1 MPRYKPYDYRQRQL
15 MSISLEE
22 QIRPGTMEYVIHLLV
37 ENELDFSGIERS
49 YKNDDTGRPAID
61 PRILFKIILLAYSM
75 GITGSRR
82 IETACKQ
89 NIIFMALSCGQFPDH
104 STIAAFVSGMT
115 DQITPLFQKVLL
127 VCDSQGL
134 LSGTHF
140 SLDGLK
146 LPSNASKEWSGT
158 FNELSTKKS
167 KLDDKLKRLMTD
179 HVNQDKEKSGSD
191 DDRDRRDRQIKKLKQ
206 SSERIQKFLDSN
218 EPRLGA
224 RNKEKKSNVTDN
236 DSAKMSTSHGVI
248 QGYNAQALVDEQHQ
262 IIVHGS
268 ASGKG
273 QDNDQLEQIMDGAK
287 ANMEA
292 IGHGSDYFEGR
303 QLSADSNYH
312 SNTNLKTVIA
322 EKLDAYIP
330 DNLFRKRDSR
340 FKTRDRH
347 KPKTK
352 SKIRY
357 ELDKFTYDPEADNYT
372 CPAGGQLTLY
382 VRRNEINGLVYRTYR
397 SPVSNCSNCKLRSE
411 CLRTKNTLRRQ
422 LNIQIEHNIP
432 RTLSQKMKTKI
443 DQPESGKIYEKR
455 IGVVEPVFGNIRSCK
470 GLDRFTLRGQAKV
483 DVQWLLFCMV
493 HNVEKLLNYG
503 TLGV

>member
-15 MSISLEE
+15 MSISLED
-22 QIRPGTMEYVIHLLV
+22 QIRPGTLEYVIHLLV
-37 ENELDFSGIERS
+37 ESELDFSGIEAS
-49 YKNDDTGRPAID
+49 YRNDDTGRPALD
-61 PRILFKIILLAYSM
+61 PRILFKIILLAYSK
-75 GITGSRR
+75 GIVGSRR
-82 IETACKQ
+82 IEQACKE
-89 NIIFMALSCGQFPDH
+89 NILFMALSCGQAPDH
-104 STIAAFVSGMT
+104 STLAAFVSGMT
-115 DQITPLFQKVLL
+115 DQIMPLFQKVLL

-158 FNELSTKKS
+158 FAELSAKKS
-167 KLDDKLKRLMTD
+167 KLDDKLTRLVSD
-179 HVNQDKEKSGSD
+179 HVNQDKDKLESD
-191 DDRDRRDRQIKKLKQ
+191 EDQTLRDRQLKKLKQ

-382 VRRNEINGLVYRTYR
+382 VRRNKINGLVYRTYR

-493 HNVEKLLNYG
+493 HNVEKILNYG

>member
-1 MPRYKPYDYRQRQL
+1 MPRYKPYDYRQQQL
-15 MSISLEE
+15 MSISLEN

-37 ENELDFSGIERS
+37 ENELDFSGIEKS

-61 PRILFKIILLAYSM
+61 PRILFKVILLAHSK
-75 GITGSRR
+75 GIIGSRK
-82 IETACKQ
+82 IEQACKE
-89 NIIFMALSCGQFPDH
+89 NILFMALSCGQTPDH

-115 DQITPLFQKVLL
+115 DQIMPLFQKVLL

-158 FNELSTKKS
+158 FDELSAKKS
-167 KLDDKLKRLMTD
+167 KLDDKLKRLVSD
-179 HVNQDKEKSGSD
+179 HMDQDKDKSSSD
-191 DDRDRRDRQIKKLKQ
+191 DDDDRRDRQLKKLKR
-206 SSERIQKFLDSN
+206 SSERIQKFLDGN

-224 RNKEKKSNVTDN
+224 RNKEKKSNITDN

-248 QGYNAQALVDEQHQ
+248 QGYNAQALVDEKHQ

-287 ANMEA
+287 TTMEA

-357 ELDKFTYDPEADNYT
+357 ELDKFTYDQETDSYT
-372 CPAGGQLTLY
+372 CPAGGQLILY
-382 VRRNEINGLVYRTYR
+382 VKRNKINGIVYRTYR
-397 SPVSNCSNCKLRSE
+397 SPVSNCADCKLRSE
-411 CLRTKNTLRRQ
+411 CLRTKKTIRRQ
-422 LNIQIEHNIP
+422 LNIQIEHKIP
-432 RTLSQKMKTKI
+432 QTLSQKMIVKI
-443 DQPESGKIYEKR
+443 DKPESGRIYEKR
-455 IGVVEPVFGNIRSCK
+455 IGVVEPVFGNIRACK
-470 GLDRFTLRGQAKV
+470 QLNRFTLRSQAKV

-493 HNVEKLLNYG
+493 HNVEKILNYG

>member
-15 MSISLEE
+15 MSISLED
-22 QIRPGTMEYVIHLLV
+22 QIRPGTMEYVIHHLV
-37 ENELDFSGIERS
+37 ENELDFSQIEAE

-61 PRILFKIILLAYSM
+61 PRILFKIILLAYSK
-75 GITGSRR
+75 GITGSRK
-82 IETACKQ
+82 IEQACKE
-89 NIIFMALSCGQFPDH
+89 NILFMALSCGQAPDH
-104 STIAAFVSGMT
+104 STISAFVTGMT
-115 DQITPLFQKVLL
+115 DKMTPLFQKILL

-158 FNELSTKKS
+158 FAELSAKKS
-167 KLDDKLKRLMTD
+167 KLHDKLNKLMSD
-179 HVNQDKEKSGSD
+179 HVAQDKATPEPGD
-191 DDRDRRDRQIKKLKQ
+191 EHDRRERQIKKLKH
-206 SSERIQKFLDSN
+206 SSERIQQFLDEN
-218 EPRLGA
+218 EPRMGA
-224 RNKEKKSNVTDN
+224 RNKEKKSNITDN

-248 QGYNAQALVDEQHQ
+248 QGYNAQALVDEKHQ
-262 IIVHGS
+262 IIVHGV

-292 IGHGSDYFEGR
+292 IGKGEDYFEGR

-312 SNTNLKTVIA
+312 SETNLKTVVA

-357 ELDKFTYDPEADNYT
+357 ELDKFTYDPQTDRYT

-382 VRRNEINGLVYRTYR
+382 VKRNEINGLVYRTYR

-411 CLRTKNTLRRQ
+411 CLRTRSTLRRQ
-422 LNIQIEHNIP
+422 LNVQIEHNIP
-432 RTLSQKMKTKI
+432 RTLSQKMVSKI
-443 DQPESGKIYEKR
+443 DKPESGRIYEKR

-470 GLDRFTLRGQAKV
+470 GLDRFTLRGQLKV

>member
-1 MPRYKPYDYRQRQL
+1 
-15 MSISLEE
+15 
-22 QIRPGTMEYVIHLLV
+22 
-37 ENELDFSGIERS
+37 
-49 YKNDDTGRPAID
+49 
-61 PRILFKIILLAYSM
+61 
-75 GITGSRR
+75 
-82 IETACKQ
+82 
-89 NIIFMALSCGQFPDH
+89 
-104 STIAAFVSGMT
+104 MT
-115 DQITPLFQKVLL
+115 DQIMPLFRQVLL
-127 VCDSQGL
+127 VCDTQDL

-158 FNELSTKKS
+158 FAELSAKQS
-167 KLDDKLKRLMTD
+167 KLDTKLTKLMRDHLEQDKGKSRSPDNENRRARQIRKLKR
-179 HVNQDKEKSGSD
+179 
-191 DDRDRRDRQIKKLKQ
+191 
-206 SSERIQKFLDSN
+206 SSERIQAFLDKN
-218 EPRLGA
+218 NPRLGA
-224 RNKEKKSNVTDN
+224 RNREKKSNVTDN

-268 ASGKG
+268 ASGQG
-273 QDNDQLEQIMDGAK
+273 QDNDQLEQIMVGAK

-292 IGHGSDYFEGR
+292 IGYGSDYFEGR

-322 EKLDAYIP
+322 EQLDAYIP

-347 KPKTK
+347 KPRRK

-357 ELDKFTYDPEADNYT
+357 ELDKFTYDPETDSYT
-372 CPAGGQLTLY
+372 CPAGGRLTLY
-382 VRRNEINGLVYRTYR
+382 VKRNEINGIIYRTYR
-397 SPVSNCSNCKLRSE
+397 SSVASCTGCELRSN
-411 CLRTKNTLRRQ
+411 CLRTAKTIRRQ
-422 LNIQIEHNIP
+422 LNVPIEHKNP
-432 RTLSQKMKTKI
+432 RTLSRQMITKI
-443 DQPESGKIYEKR
+443 DRPESGRIYEKR

-470 GLDRFTLRGQAKV
+470 KLDRFTLRGQMKV

>member
-15 MSISLEE
+15 MSISLED
-22 QIRPGTMEYVIHLLV
+22 QIRPGTMEYVIHHLV
-37 ENELDFSGIERS
+37 ENELDFSQIEAE

-61 PRILFKIILLAYSM
+61 PRILFKIILLAYSK
-75 GITGSRR
+75 GITGSRK
-82 IETACKQ
+82 IEQACKE
-89 NIIFMALSCGQFPDH
+89 NILFMALSCGQAPDH
-104 STIAAFVSGMT
+104 STISAFVTGMT
-115 DQITPLFQKVLL
+115 DKITPLFQKILL

-158 FNELSTKKS
+158 FEELSVKKS
-167 KLDDKLKRLMTD
+167 KLNDKLNKLMSD
-179 HVNQDKEKSGSD
+179 HVAQDKANPEPGD
-191 DDRDRRDRQIKKLKQ
+191 EHDRRERQIKKLKR
-206 SSERIQKFLDSN
+206 SSERIQQFLDEN
-218 EPRLGA
+218 EPRMGA

-248 QGYNAQALVDEQHQ
+248 QGYNAQALVDEKHQ
-262 IIVHGS
+262 IIVHGA

-292 IGHGSDYFEGR
+292 IGKGEDYFEGR

-312 SNTNLKTVIA
+312 SETNLKTVVA

-347 KPKTK
+347 KPKPK
-352 SKIRY
+352 NKY
-357 ELDKFTYDPEADNYT
+357 GYDKFIHDAQKDIYT
-372 CPAGGQLTLY
+372 CPSGNELGLY
-382 VRRNEINGLVYRTYR
+382 VKRNKINGILYRTYR
-397 SPVSNCSNCKLRSE
+397 SRVSDCSACKLRSN
-411 CLRTKNTLRRQ
+411 CLKAKNTKQRS
-422 LNIQIEHNIP
+422 LNIQIKQKTP
-432 RTLSQKMKTKI
+432 TLSHKMIAKI
-443 DQPESGKIYEKR
+443 DTPESGKIYEKR
-455 IGVVEPVFGNIRSCK
+455 IGVVEPVFGNIRGCK
-470 GLDRFTLRGQAKV
+470 KLDRFTLRGQLKV
-483 DVQWLLFCMV
+483 DVQWLLYCMV
-493 HNVEKLLNYG
+493 HNVEKILNYG

>member
-1 MPRYKPYDYRQRQL
+1 MPRYKPYDYRQQQL
-15 MSISLEE
+15 MSISLEN
-22 QIRPGTMEYVIHLLV
+22 QIRPGTMEYVIHHLV
-37 ENELDFSGIERS
+37 ENELDFSGIEKS

-61 PRILFKIILLAYSM
+61 PRILFKIVLLAYSK
-75 GITGSRR
+75 GITGSRP
-82 IETACKQ
+82 IEQACKE
-89 NIIFMALSCGQFPDH
+89 NILFMALSCGQTPDH
-104 STIAAFVSGMT
+104 STIAAFVSSMT
-115 DQITPLFQKVLL
+115 DQIMPLFQKVLL
-127 VCDSQGL
+127 VCDNQGL

-158 FNELSTKKS
+158 FDELSTKKT
-167 KLDDKLKRLMTD
+167 KLDDKLKRLMSD
-179 HVNQDKEKSGSD
+179 HVNQDKDKSDSD
-191 DDRDRRDRQIKKLKQ
+191 DDHDRRDRQIKKLKQ
-206 SSERIQKFLDSN
+206 SSDRIQEFLDKN

-224 RNKEKKSNVTDN
+224 RSKEKKSNITDN

-248 QGYNAQALVDEQHQ
+248 QGYNAQALVDEKHQ

-287 ANMEA
+287 ATMEA
-292 IGHGSDYFEGR
+292 IGKESDYFEGR

-312 SNTNLKTVIA
+312 SNTNLTTVIA

-330 DNLFRKRDSR
+330 DNLFRKRDKR

-357 ELDKFTYDPEADNYT
+357 ELDKFKYNPQADTYT
-372 CPAGGQLTLY
+372 CPAGGQLVLY
-382 VRRNEINGLVYRTYR
+382 VKRNKINGIVYRTYR
-397 SPVSNCSNCKLRSE
+397 SSVSNCSSCKLRSE
-411 CLRTKNTLRRQ
+411 CLRTKKTIRRQ
-422 LNIQIEHNIP
+422 LNIQVEHDIP
-432 RTLSQKMKTKI
+432 KTLSQKMITKI
-443 DQPESGKIYEKR
+443 DKPESGKIYEKR

-470 GLDRFTLRGQAKV
+470 KLDRFNLRGQAKV

-493 HNVEKLLNYG
+493 HNVEKILNYG